1 MIYSRELKWK
11 PIGDQKTTFELEPIK
26 PVDDDILIAK
36 LAPSQKI
43 EADLVVRKGTG
54 KDHAKYSPVSGC
66 FYRHLTT
73 FHLNSEYTLDLNEIE
88 KLKTCFPK
96 GHFRFM
102 GDIIPETGEQVLE
115 PIIVVNDRLDN
126 SSSDLTFES
135 CPSLKKKIII
145 NTSDDIL
152 TCRFLFKNH
161 YYLILIIYLL

>member
-1 MIYSRELKWK
+1 MMIYSRELKWK

-126 SSSDLTFES
+126 SSDLTFES